1 MWSQN
6 LICSWFDANQ
16 SYFIKSIS
24 LSLWSH
30 FISNRVVRVRCISL
44 SCTTEYWSTIQE
56 IGSFSKKLMQKCRK
70 WWATTTLC
78 ATWTPV
84 RRWATPPPSALT
96 RQALSPQTGKKSKET
111 DSLTAKT
118 GENVLNLKSEETGSL
133 TNRWT
138 LKTNLTFSPNRM
150 TVVQAYICAKH
161 YQVKLLLLGLLVLW
175 SAAQLLSVGMFGCRA
190 WRVDWF
196 ILLFWLSTATVP
208 IPIFIFV
215 SAWEGGPAQDPRP
228 GGQREGARHS
238 GHLRQLVLRLRRTGM
253 SLLMQP
259 TNTKK
264 LSSKYW
270 PGLNLG
276 AFG

>member
-161 YQVKLLLLGLLVLW
+161 YQVKLLLRELLVLVVLG
-175 SAAQLLSVGMFGCRA
+175 SGAELLDCLGFGGRL
-190 WRVDWF
+190 VH
-196 ILLFWLSTATVP
+196 TVALAGKKTP
-208 IPIFIFV
+208 LPSLIFYNIFV
-215 SAWEGGPAQDPRP
+215 SAWESGPAQDPRP

-238 GHLRQLVLRLRRTGM
+238 GHLRQLVLRLWRTGM
-253 SLLMQP
+253 SLFMQP
-259 TNTKK
+259 INRKK
-264 LSSKYW
+264 LSSKY
-270 PGLNLG
+270 
-276 AFG
+276 